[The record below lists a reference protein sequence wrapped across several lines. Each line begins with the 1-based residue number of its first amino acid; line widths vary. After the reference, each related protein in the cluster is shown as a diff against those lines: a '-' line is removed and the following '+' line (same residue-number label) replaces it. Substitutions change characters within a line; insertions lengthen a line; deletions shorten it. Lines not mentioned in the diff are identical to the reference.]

1 MATLQ
6 ELLGGG
12 LPAGLLSPEQ
22 EAAAER
28 RAQNAALLN
37 FAFGAL
43 QASRGQPG
51 QAAPSLG
58 QVIGQ
63 AGPVG
68 VQAYQQSFDQTLAN
82 TLRGMQV
89 AELKKKQ
96 ETAELIKRAMPNV
109 FRQEVVSPGQ
119 FGRGLSMA
127 DPAAQMMARQN
138 AELAGEQGLSMLEAS
153 ANYPVQ
159 GTSQEQFLQAP
170 QTRTTLNQ
178 STLASLR
185 AALPPKEYRDLVGG
199 LKEELEILQ
208 PKADFLTVGN
218 AVYVKDPKAPNGLKI
233 VVDNTGTLS
242 GEYGNLAKLL
252 YGTENVSQLPAGA
265 ADKII
270 AQINKKAGLEG
281 GLGPEGLGKSGMG
294 KVDEAL
300 INSGSRV
307 ITLNRIAQGFDPRFL
322 ETKFR
327 LGMSARGLGEKLGRE
342 LSTQERAEL
351 TAYTQFRQDSVRQL
365 NQYINE
371 VTGAAIGQG
380 EEADRLKAGVPNP
393 GSGLFDGDGPTEFAA
408 KLQNTLKDLKM
419 AEARLHYIKTKG
431 LKLTDVSLTSMPR
444 IMKDREA
451 ELIKQLRLDPNK
463 QEDRNVLINR
473 LAQEFGLLQ

>member
-1 MATLQ
+1 MNEQLIG
-6 ELLGGG
+6 LLG
-12 LPAGLLSPEQ
+12 LDPEKIRQQQQMQGLLSAGLNILS
-22 EAAAER
+22 AA
-28 RAQNAALLN
+28 
-37 FAFGAL
+37 GP
-43 QASRGQPG
+43 SRTPT
-51 QAAPSLG
+51 SLG
-58 QVIGQ
+58 QIIAQGGAAGLQSYQQ
-63 AGPVG
+63 AGES
-68 VQAYQQSFDQTLAN
+68 AIERALK
-82 TLRGMQV
+82 GMQV
-89 AELKKKQ
+89 Q
-96 ETAELIKRAMPNV
+96 EFARRQQQADLVRKAMPNV

-127 DPAAQMMARQN
+127 DPTAQMMARQN

-159 GTSQEQFLQAP
+159 GTGREQFLQAP
-170 QTRTTLNQ
+170 ETRTTLNQ
-178 STLASLR
+178 ATLASLR
-185 AALPPKEYRDLVGG
+185 GALPPKEYRDLVGG

-218 AVYVKDPKAPNGLKI
+218 AVYVKDPKAPNGLRI
-233 VVDNTGTLS
+233 VINNTGRLT
-242 GEYGNLAKLL
+242 GEYANLSNLL
-252 YGTENVSQLPAGA
+252 YGTDDPARLPRGA
-265 ADKII
+265 SEQII
-270 AQINKKAGLEG
+270 SQINKKAGLEG

-327 LGMSARGLGEKLGRE
+327 LGMSVRGLGEKLGRP
-342 LSTQERAEL
+342 LSAQEREEL

-431 LKLTDVSLTSMPR
+431 LKLTDVSLTNMPR

-463 QEDRNVLINR
+463 LEDRNVLINR

>member
-6 ELLGGG
+6 DILGGG
-12 LPAGLLSPEQ
+12 LPPGLLTPEQ
-22 EAAAER
+22 EAAAVQ
-28 RAQNAALLN
+28 RAQNAGLLN

-51 QAAPSLG
+51 QGRPGLA

-63 AGPVG
+63 AGPAG
-68 VQAYQQSFDQTLAN
+68 VAGYQQSFDQTLAN
-82 TLRGMQV
+82 TLRGIQIQDL
-89 AELKKKQ
+89 ARRRQQ
-96 ETAELIKRAMPNV
+96 EDLVRKAMPNV

-159 GTSQEQFLQAP
+159 GTTQEQFLQAP
-170 QTRTTLNQ
+170 ETRTTLNQ
-178 STLASLR
+178 ATLASLR
-185 AALPPKEYRDLVGG
+185 GALPPKEYRDLVSG

-218 AVYVKDPKAPNGLKI
+218 AVYVKDPKAPNGLRI

-252 YGTENVSQLPAGA
+252 YGTENVSKLPIGA

-307 ITLNRIAQGFDPRFL
+307 ITLNRIAQGYDPRFL

-327 LGMSARGLGEKLGRE
+327 LGMSVRGLGEKLGRE

-451 ELIKQLRLDPNK
+451 DLIKQLGLDPNK
-463 QEDRNVLINR
+463 PEDRNVLINR

>member
-1 MATLQ
+1 MDDLYPPGLLSTLGINPEDLRRQ
-6 ELLGGG
+6 QQQ
-12 LPAGLLSPEQ
+12 AGLLSAGLQLLAGSGYSPV
-22 EAAAER
+22 R
-28 RAQNAALLN
+28 RTTGELL
-37 FAFGAL
+37 
-43 QASRGQPG
+43 
-51 QAAPSLG
+51 
-58 QVIGQ
+58 GQ
-63 AGPVG
+63 AGMAG
-68 VQAYQQSFDQTLAN
+68 VQGMQQAGETAIDRALK
-82 TLRGMQV
+82 GMQV
-89 AELKKKQ
+89 Q
-96 ETAELIKRAMPNV
+96 EFARRQQQADLVRKAMPNV

-127 DPAAQMMARQN
+127 DPTAQMMARQN

-159 GTSQEQFLQAP
+159 GTGREQFLQAP
-170 QTRTTLNQ
+170 ETRTTLNQ
-178 STLASLR
+178 ATLASLR
-185 AALPPKEYRDLVGG
+185 GALPPKEYRDLVGG

-218 AVYVKDPKAPNGLKI
+218 AVYVKDPKAPNGLRI
-233 VVDNTGTLS
+233 VINNTGRLT
-242 GEYGNLAKLL
+242 GEYANLSNLL
-252 YGTENVSQLPAGA
+252 YGTDDPARLPRGA
-265 ADKII
+265 SEQII
-270 AQINKKAGLEG
+270 SQINKKAGLEG

-327 LGMSARGLGEKLGRE
+327 LGMSVRGLGEKLGRE
-342 LSTQERAEL
+342 LSAQEREEL

-371 VTGAAIGQG
+371 ITGAAIGQG

-431 LKLTDVSLTSMPR
+431 LKLTDVSLTNMPR

-463 QEDRNVLINR
+463 LEDRNVLINR